1 MFADI
6 IAFPKLW
13 GMLDAV
19 DPEPYQRVWEHPEMT
34 KRVRDKKPTFPMFKP
49 GVLADKYNV
58 LVPFNFLMIFYYF
71 QVLV

>member
-34 KRVRDKKPTFPMFKP
+34 KRARDKKPTFPMFKP

-58 LVPFNFLMIFYYF
+58 LVPFNFLTIFYYF